1 MSLIEKAVK
10 SVVGSTQARCPDC
23 DQEIETKS
31 INITEGVALCPGC
44 GKLSRL
50 SDLVR
55 GDQSVQ
61 ELIASPPSECSV
73 VEDGHTITVSV
84 SLRSITR
91 FVVTCGIA
99 LFWNGGLSIFLCI
112 IIAGYY
118 NHFIGPL
125 PAWFPGI
132 KNGFAELNDHR
143 MDIGETLFMTLFFTP
158 FVVIGTGMIL
168 AALMS
173 LFGKVF
179 VVIDEYGSY
188 AATGFRWVN
197 WKRRFDMRQVRSVEL
212 ADTKWQSE
220 GRQNKQ
226 IKIEADKTVKFG
238 AYLDDNQNRW
248 MIAVLKTLLVP
259 DDSNPNSPSALAQRL
274 QEIRK

>member
-1 MSLIEKAVK
+1 
-10 SVVGSTQARCPDC
+10 
-23 DQEIETKS
+23 
-31 INITEGVALCPGC
+31 
-44 GKLSRL
+44 
-50 SDLVR
+50 
-55 GDQSVQ
+55 
-61 ELIASPPSECSV
+61 
-73 VEDGHTITVSV
+73 
-84 SLRSITR
+84 
-91 FVVTCGIA
+91 
-99 LFWNGGLSIFLCI
+99 
-112 IIAGYY
+112 
-118 NHFIGPL
+118 
-125 PAWFPGI
+125 
-132 KNGFAELNDHR
+132 
-143 MDIGETLFMTLFFTP
+143 MTLFFTP